1 MLEEKTLLIMIVG
14 MAVVTYLP
22 RVLPLHISS
31 KHWPNWLKNCIEY
44 LAVALIAAITIP
56 TLFVKEQDINFYN
69 PEFIAFIPTIIVAY
83 FTRNLIATVVTGVIS
98 FIGVSIF
105 LFG

>member
-1 MLEEKTLLIMIVG
+1 MIAG

-31 KHWPNWLKNCIEY
+31 KHWANGLKSCIEY
-44 LAVALIAAITIP
+44 LPVALIAAITIP
-56 TLFVKEQDINFYN
+56 TLFVKEQNTNFLN

-83 FTRNLIATVVTGVIS
+83 FTRNLIMTVVIGVIS
-98 FIGVSIF
+98 FISASIF
-105 LFG
+105 FFS